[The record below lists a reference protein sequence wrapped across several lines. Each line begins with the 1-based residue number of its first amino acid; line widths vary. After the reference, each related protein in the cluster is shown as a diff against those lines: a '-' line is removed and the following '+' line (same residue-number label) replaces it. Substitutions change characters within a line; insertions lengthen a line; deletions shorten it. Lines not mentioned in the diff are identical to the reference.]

1 MGTPNTIPAMPVDDI
16 TLLNG
21 IRRNNMRCYRIFQE
35 KYFGYIRHLF
45 GRWVNDSS
53 DAEELSCDVLAKV
66 IGAIER
72 YDPSRGSLKLW
83 IYVIAINTRND
94 YLRRLAAA
102 EEASKTVSLDEPV
115 TSGSDILRIDLLADN
130 TTGGSD
136 LPPASYAD
144 NPGLQAAQAVINAL
158 PIDHR
163 YILQLYSDG
172 YTSSAIA
179 QAIEKP
185 AGTVRSICS
194 RLIAAI
200 RAAYDTAKVDVS
212 EEVSTDEAVDTK
224 GGNELHT
231 EKCMPIPGEHTVS
244 FTRIYGVP
252 SAEDS
257 IAGIFLLRLLSMH
270 GAVFRLPPLHRTLI
284 V

>member
-1 MGTPNTIPAMPVDDI
+1 MGTPNTIPAVPADDI
-16 TLLNG
+16 ILISG
-21 IRRNNMRCYRIFQE
+21 IRQNNMRCYRLFQE

-45 GRWVNDSS
+45 GQWVNDTS

-72 YDPSRGSLKLW
+72 YDPARGSLKLW

-102 EEASKTVSLDEPV
+102 EEAVATVSLDEPV
-115 TSGSDILRIDLLADN
+115 TSGSDILRIDMLADN
-130 TTGGSD
+130 NTGSSD
-136 LPPASYAD
+136 LPPSSYAD

-172 YTSSAIA
+172 YTSSEIA

-194 RLIAAI
+194 RLIATI
-200 RAAYDTAKVDVS
+200 RSAY
-212 EEVSTDEAVDTK
+212 E
-224 GGNELHT
+224 
-231 EKCMPIPGEHTVS
+231 
-244 FTRIYGVP
+244 
-252 SAEDS
+252 
-257 IAGIFLLRLLSMH
+257 
-270 GAVFRLPPLHRTLI
+270 
-284 V
+284 